1 MHGALGL
8 LSFSLGCGSDARP
21 PPSPAIGAAG
31 SGGPVASAGA
41 AGMSGAGGSAMA
53 SGGGSGAAG
62 NSGAG
67 GAPSALEPSCIPRQN
82 CQRLCSSLGADPASC
97 GVGDAEQCGCI
108 CEERFNGPCPDEL
121 AVLLSCTGDAP
132 SIDCS
137 INGRI
142 FPGCERESLSLQ
154 LCDFRAR
161 EQLCAQ
167 AFPACTPLCQA
178 LTLSFCPQGPE
189 SITSCL
195 CGCEQSLATRCASE
209 FSSFMSC
216 SDGAPQ
222 FSCDSAGKA
231 TPQSCATEWQAL
243 ESCSTPPAPALDAG
257 G

>member
-1 MHGALGL
+1 MV
-8 LSFSLGCGSDARP
+8 
-21 PPSPAIGAAG
+21 
-31 SGGPVASAGA
+31 SGGS
-41 AGMSGAGGSAMA
+41 
-53 SGGGSGAAG
+53 
-62 NSGAG
+62 SGAG
-67 GAPSALEPSCIPRQN
+67 GASPTSEPSCIPRQS
-82 CQRLCSSLGADPASC
+82 CQRLCAALGDDPSAC
-97 GVGDAEQCGCI
+97 GVGNTEQCGCI

-121 AVLLSCTGDAP
+121 TVLLSCVGDAP

-167 AFPACTPLCQA
+167 AFPACTPLCEA

-195 CGCEQSLATRCASE
+195 CGCEQSLATRCAAQLSA
-209 FSSFMSC
+209 FMSC

-222 FSCDSAGKA
+222 FSCDVSGRA
-231 TPQSCATEWQAL
+231 TPEGCTAEWQAL
-243 ESCSTPPAPALDAG
+243 ESCSTPAPLLDAG